1 MEGTQDYRHYYPG
14 TGFVHR
20 LGRIALRAGR
30 VAVEQALVLHY
41 TAQDPNT
48 PGWARRTAY
57 GALGYLL
64 APVDAVPDLTPVVGY
79 SDDWTVIAAALGTL
93 AAHVT
98 PLARERAREKTAA
111 WLGATEEEARD

>member
-1 MEGTQDYRHYYPG
+1 MEGTQDYRHHYPG
-14 TGFVHR
+14 TGFVRR
-20 LGRIALRAGR
+20 LGRVALRAGR
-30 VAVEQALVLHY
+30 AAVEQALVLHY
-41 TAQDPNT
+41 TAADPNT

-93 AAHVT
+93 AAHIT
-98 PLARERAREKTAA
+98 PLARERAQAKAAA
-111 WLGATEEEARD
+111 WFGPADEA